1 VCEEFAL
8 AKSAADAKADS
19 EDPITRFAQ
28 SLSSAGTTTTGNTN
42 SNPFHGYYF
51 KIVAN
56 PASQASDASGTKG
69 GLTLVAYPADY
80 QSSGVKTF
88 VVTHKGIVFE
98 KNLGPNTKTIAPQL
112 KTRTGSSWHPAV

>member
-1 VCEEFAL
+1 
-8 AKSAADAKADS
+8 
-19 EDPITRFAQ
+19 
-28 SLSSAGTTTTGNTN
+28 
-42 SNPFHGYYF
+42 
-51 KIVAN
+51 VAN
-56 PASQASDASGTKG
+56 SASQASDASGTKG